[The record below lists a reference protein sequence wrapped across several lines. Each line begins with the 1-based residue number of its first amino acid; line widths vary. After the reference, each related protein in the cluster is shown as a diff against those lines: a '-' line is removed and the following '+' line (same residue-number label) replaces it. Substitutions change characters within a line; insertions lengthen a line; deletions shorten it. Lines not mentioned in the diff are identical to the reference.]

1 MKARRIIHWLSV
13 AALALSLSAG
23 LIGPA
28 AAVEAAPVVEGTV
41 TEATATVSTGR
52 LNVRTGP
59 GVSYTIVTRIDLGT
73 SITLTGRNASAT
85 WVRVRLANSIEG
97 WVSARYIQ
105 ASVLIADLVVVNVE
119 SNPPAAPT
127 ATVTVSQLELRSG
140 PGASHSL
147 IATLGQ
153 NQALTLLG
161 RTADSAWV
169 KVRAAN
175 VGEGWVPAR
184 VIVRL
189 PGNENGVPITTFQ
202 TTAQISSLPV
212 AVSSAPRVSLSATR
226 VKAAAPVFITVEN
239 FPANRDVKAVLTSP
253 KVPNG
258 FVIASGK
265 TDANG
270 YVQLYF
276 RMADMWPN
284 GAPISETNLSLA
296 VGTTDGAVLVWSGI
310 TYVG

>member
-1 MKARRIIHWLSV
+1 MKARSIVHWLSV
-13 AALALSLSAG
+13 VALALSLSAG

-28 AAVEAAPVVEGTV
+28 AAVEAAPVVEGSV

-52 LNVRTGP
+52 LNVRAGP

-73 SITLTGRNASAT
+73 GITLTGRNASAT

-105 ASVLIADLVVVNVE
+105 ASVPIADLIVVSGP

-127 ATVTVSQLELRSG
+127 ATVTVSQLELRAG
-140 PGASHSL
+140 PGASYNL
-147 IATLGQ
+147 IATLGEK
-153 NQALTLLG
+153 QALTLLG
-161 RTADSAWV
+161 RTADSTWL

-175 VGEGWVPAR
+175 VGEGWVPAQ
-184 VIVRL
+184 VIVRV
-189 PGNENGVPITTFQ
+189 PGNENGVAIAPFQ

-212 AVSSAPRVSLSATR
+212 AASSAPRVSLSATR

-239 FPANRDVKAVLTSP
+239 FPANRDVRAVLTSP

-258 FVIASGK
+258 FVIATGR

-270 YVQLYF
+270 YTQLFF

-284 GAPISETNLSLA
+284 GTSISETNLSLA
-296 VGTTDGAVLVWSGI
+296 VGTTDGAVLVWSGV
-310 TYVG
+310 TYLG